1 MSLSKAYLGG
11 AQWCALSIVDSVS
24 VIITTEALLCVPG
37 TVLSALP
44 ISFRSF
50 LQQSYEV
57 GVITV

>member
-1 MSLSKAYLGG
+1 MSLSKAHLGG
-11 AQWCALSIVDSVS
+11 AQRSALSIADSVS
-24 VIITTEALLCVPG
+24 VITTEALLCVPG